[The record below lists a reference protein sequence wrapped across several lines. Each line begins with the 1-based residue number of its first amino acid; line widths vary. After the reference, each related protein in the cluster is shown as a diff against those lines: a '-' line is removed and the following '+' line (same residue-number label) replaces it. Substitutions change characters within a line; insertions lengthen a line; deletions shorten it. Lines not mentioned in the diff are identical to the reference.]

1 MSETSS
7 MIEESIQRILAD
19 QVDRKVLDAV
29 EAGDWPHALW
39 NALEQAGF
47 TDILVATD
55 DESATQWADAY
66 PMFHAIGRYAAPVPL
81 AETAV
86 ANHLIAKHGLPR
98 RAGALTFVDAGTGA
112 TFSDGLLTLHATVAA
127 VPWASRA
134 GALVVTA
141 RVDGAQIIALVDA
154 NAAGLQ
160 IKPGANLAGE
170 PLDMVTFD
178 ACRTRT
184 FQQVD
189 RDIDLTVYGA
199 LIRAAMMAGAVE
211 AVLVSAVEYANE
223 RVQFGRPIGKFQAIQ
238 QSLAQLAGEAT
249 SSQCAAL
256 AAFSCVDE
264 APGRF
269 ETAVAKIR
277 AGKAAG
283 LAAGIA
289 HQVHGAIGFTWE
301 HTLHYATQRLWS
313 WRAEYGTEAGW
324 AGELGRAAIAR
335 RGAGFWSELTS
346 HYRAG
351 VSEAAAAAASQAGAQ
366 R

>member
-19 QVDRKVLDAV
+19 QVNRKVLDAV
-29 EAGDWPHALW
+29 EAGEWPQALW
-39 NALEQAGF
+39 ETLEQSGF
-47 TDILVATD
+47 TGILGAP
-55 DESATQWADAY
+55 DEDSAPQWADAY

-86 ANHLIAKHGLPR
+86 ANYLIATHELPR
-98 RAGALTFVDAGTGA
+98 REGALTFVDAQAGA
-112 TFSDGLLTLHATVAA
+112 TLVDGALVLDATIAG
-127 VPWASRA
+127 VPWARWARA
-134 GALVVTA
+134 YVVTA
-141 RVDGAQIIALVDA
+141 RIGAGQAIALVDA
-154 NAAGLQ
+154 GAAGLRVDN
-160 IKPGANLAGE
+160 ATNLAGE
-170 PLDMVTFD
+170 PLDTVSFNG
-178 ACRTRT
+178 CRAEA
-184 FQQVD
+184 FSLLD
-189 RDIDLTVYGA
+189 RDVDLQAYGA

-211 AVLVSAVEYANE
+211 AVLASSVQYANE

-249 SSQCAAL
+249 SSQSAAL
-256 AAFSCVDE
+256 AAFSCVGQE
-264 APGRF
+264 PGRF

-283 LAAGIA
+283 LAPSIA

-313 WRAEYGTEAGW
+313 WRAEYGTEASW
-324 AGELGRAAIAR
+324 AAELGRAAIAR
-335 RGAGFWSELTS
+335 RGAGLWDDLTS
-346 HYRAG
+346 HYGALAVTAAG
-351 VSEAAAAAASQAGAQ
+351 HAEEP

>member
-29 EAGDWPHALW
+29 ESGEWPQALW
-39 NALEQAGF
+39 DALEQSGF
-47 TDILVATD
+47 TEILAAPD
-55 DESATQWADAY
+55 DENAPQWADAY

-86 ANHLIAKHGLPR
+86 ANYLLATHDLPR
-98 RAGALTFVDAGTGA
+98 RQGALTFVDAQEGA
-112 TFSDGLLTLHATVAA
+112 TLVDGALVLNATIAG
-127 VPWASRA
+127 VPWARRA
-134 GALVVTA
+134 QAYVVTA
-141 RVDGAQIIALVDA
+141 RVGARQAIALVDA
-154 NAAGLQ
+154 NVAGLRVDA
-160 IKPGANLAGE
+160 GTNLAGE
-170 PLDMVTFD
+170 PLDTVAFTT
-178 ACRTRT
+178 CRAEAFRLL
-184 FQQVD
+184 D
-189 RDIDLTVYGA
+189 REIDLLAYGA

-211 AVLVSAVEYANE
+211 AVLASSVEYANE

-249 SSQCAAL
+249 SSQSAAL
-256 AAFSCVDE
+256 AAFACIGRE
-264 APGRF
+264 PGRF

-283 LAAGIA
+283 LASSIA

-313 WRAEYGTEAGW
+313 WRAEYGTEAWW
-324 AGELGRAAIAR
+324 AAELGRAAITRRSAR
-335 RGAGFWSELTS
+335 LWSDLTS
-346 HYRAG
+346 HYGAG
-351 VSEAAAAAASQAGAQ
+351 AGTAVSEAGVQ